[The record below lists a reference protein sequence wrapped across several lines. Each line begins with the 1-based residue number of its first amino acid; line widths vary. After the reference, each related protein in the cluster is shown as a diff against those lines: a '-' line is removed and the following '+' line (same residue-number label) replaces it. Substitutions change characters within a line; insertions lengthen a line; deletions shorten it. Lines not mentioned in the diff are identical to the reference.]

1 MNTAEEN
8 TKLKPYLSPLN
19 VWALSF
25 GCAVGWGAFVMP
37 GTTFLPIAG
46 PLGTALGMVVGG
58 IIMLIIGYNYHFMM
72 NKYPDAGGTYSYAKK
87 TLGYDHGFLSS
98 WFLILVYIAI
108 TWANATAL
116 PIIFRNFLGDTFQ
129 FGFHYTIAGFD
140 IWLGEALL
148 SLGALWIFGAVC
160 MHGGKLAAWVQTIG
174 AIILFGGVLIG
185 IGSVIASGVNIFDI
199 SPALPPDNTNSFAAV
214 FGIVVLAPWA
224 FAGFESVSQSA
235 EGFKFSVKKT
245 FAILFFAVV
254 AAALSYT
261 FLAILAVSSLPSDC
275 ANWFDYINNL
285 DKYKGLE
292 SLPTFHAMHSF
303 LGNTGL
309 VILAVTVC
317 AGVITGL
324 VGNYIAASRLI
335 YALTRDDLLPAWFG
349 KLNENHTP
357 MNAVLFIMLLS
368 LPIPFLGRTA
378 IAWIIDVNTIGATID
393 YTYTSIVTII
403 TARAMGKGLPHFTG
417 IVGCIVSLI
426 FFLYFMVP
434 NIWSVS
440 AMATESYLILIL
452 WSILGFVFFRYI
464 FQRDDEQRRFGK
476 STISWIALLFLI
488 FFTSML
494 WVRQAT
500 SDATQTVLGN
510 LNEYYTEEM
519 KEHGVPPN
527 VHEKADSEYYLQNQ
541 MDIVSESLTQHNF
554 MQMGLVTISL
564 FIMFNIY
571 NLMMKREKHMEQEKF
586 QAERSNKAKSTF
598 LSNMSHDI
606 RTPMNAII
614 GYTNLIKK
622 EPGLPQK
629 TKDYLNKI
637 EASNNHLLALINDI
651 LDMSRIESGKM
662 ELDPQKANIVKVI
675 GEVRDLFATQMETKG
690 LTFAVN
696 IEHVMNKTVMC
707 DTPRLN
713 RVLLNLISNAFKF
726 TPVGGSVTVTLKQV
740 GGTEEVGSYELRV
753 KDTGMG
759 MTPEFAKK
767 VFAAYERDRTVSN
780 IQGTGLGMS
789 ITKSII
795 ELMGG
800 TIDVETELG
809 KGTEFI
815 VKVDFPIVD
824 EPDEVETEQT
834 TDAAQELDF
843 SKIKLLLVED
853 NEVNREIASLIL
865 SELGFEL
872 DTAENGKIAYEKVAA
887 SKPGDYDCVL
897 MDVQMPVMNGYEATA
912 KIRALKDKKL
922 AQIPIIAMTANAF
935 TEDIQAAKD
944 AGMNSHIAKPL
955 DIQKMIETLTEV
967 LK

>member
-1 MNTAEEN
+1 MNTAEN
-8 TKLKPYLSPLN
+8 KNLKPYLSPLN

-37 GTTFLPIAG
+37 GTTFLPIGG
-46 PLGTALGMVVGG
+46 PLGTALGMTLGG
-58 IIMLIIGYNYHFMM
+58 IIMLLIGYNYHFMM

-87 TLGYDHGFLSS
+87 VLGYDHGFLSS

-116 PIIFRNFLGDTFQ
+116 PIIFRKFLGGAFQ
-129 FGFHYTIAGFD
+129 FGFHYQIAGFD
-140 IWLGEALL
+140 VYMGEALL
-148 SLGALWIFGAVC
+148 SLGALWILGAIC
-160 MHGGKLAAWVQTIG
+160 MYGGKLAAWVQTIA
-174 AIILFGGVLIG
+174 AIVLLGGILICMYAILAAG
-185 IGSVIASGVNIFDI
+185 INPFDI
-199 SPALPPDNTNSFAAV
+199 APAYAPDNAGSFMAI
-214 FGIVVLAPWA
+214 FGVVVLAPWA
-224 FAGFESVSQSA
+224 FAGFESISQSA
-235 EGFKFSVKKT
+235 EGFKFSVKKV
-245 FAILFFAVV
+245 FAILTCAVIASV
-254 AAALSYT
+254 IAYT
-261 FLAILAVSSLPSDC
+261 FLAILAISVLPPEYD
-275 ANWFDYINNL
+275 NWFAYLSDLDNL
-285 DKYKGLE
+285 EGYAGM
-292 SLPTFHAMHSF
+292 PTIHAIYEL
-303 LGNTGL
+303 LGDTGL
-309 VILAVTVC
+309 LILLLAVMG
-317 AGVITGL
+317 GVITGI
-324 VGNYIAASRLI
+324 VGNYIAVSRLI
-335 YALTRDDLLPAWFG
+335 YALTKDDLLPAWFG

-357 MNAVLFIMLLS
+357 TNAVFFIMLLS
-368 LPIPFLGRTA
+368 LPVPFLGRTA
-378 IAWIIDVNTIGATID
+378 IAWIIDVNTIGVTID
-393 YTYTSIVTII
+393 YTYTSLVTII
-403 TARAMGKGLPHFTG
+403 TAREMGKSLPQFTG
-417 IVGCIVSLI
+417 IIGVVVSML
-426 FFLYFMVP
+426 FFVYFMVP
-434 NIWSVS
+434 NPLTVA
-440 AMATESYLILIL
+440 AMTTESYLILIL

-464 FQRDDEQRRFGK
+464 FQRDEEQRRFGK
-476 STISWIALLFLI
+476 STVSWIALLFLI

-494 WVRQAT
+494 WVREST
-500 SDATQTVLGN
+500 SDSAKAVLGN
-510 LNEYYTEEM
+510 LNDYYMEEFS
-519 KEHGVPPN
+519 EHGITPTDT
-527 VHEKADSEYYLQNQ
+527 EKADSNYYLENQ
-541 MDIVSESLTQHNF
+541 MEAVSDNLTRHNI
-554 MQMGLVTISL
+554 MQMALVTIAL

-571 NLMMKREKHMEQEKF
+571 NLMMKREKNMEQEKF

-622 EPGLPQK
+622 EQGLPK
-629 TKDYLNKI
+629 NINDYLDKI

-662 ELDPQKANIVKVI
+662 ELDPQKANIVKAL
-675 GEVRDLFATQMETKG
+675 GEVRDLFATQMENKG
-690 LTFAVN
+690 LKFAVN
-696 IEHVMNKTVMC
+696 IEHVMNKIVMC

-726 TPVGGSVTVTLKQV
+726 TPVGGSVTVTLRQT
-740 GGTEEVGSYELRV
+740 GGTEEIGSYELRV

-789 ITKSII
+789 ITKSIV

-815 VKVDFPIVD
+815 VKVDFPIID
-824 EPDEVETEQT
+824 EPEAEEEIAAAEETK
-834 TDAAQELDF
+834 ELDF

-865 SELGFEL
+865 TEFGFGL

-887 SKPGDYDCVL
+887 SKPGDYDAVL

-955 DIQKMIETLTEV
+955 DIEKMIETLTEV